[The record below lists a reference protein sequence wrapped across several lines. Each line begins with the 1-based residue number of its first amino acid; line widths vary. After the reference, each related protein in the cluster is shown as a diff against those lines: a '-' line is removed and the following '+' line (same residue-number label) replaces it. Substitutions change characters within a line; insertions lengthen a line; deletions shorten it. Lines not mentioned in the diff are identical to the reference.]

1 MIIISS
7 INREGLKP
15 FPQSNKIMEA
25 IKIDI
30 QTINHQANLMIR
42 AQKSED
48 IRTKSGSNTIVLFAV
63 GNTYEAYN
71 ESAEQLHTICKFP
84 IIHYGNIPTLDF
96 KKNCDAWVFPKM
108 VREGFKLCIIEN

>member
-1 MIIISS
+1 
-7 INREGLKP
+7 
-15 FPQSNKIMEA
+15 MEA

-30 QTINHQANLMIR
+30 QTIVQHANLMIR
-42 AQKSED
+42 AQRADD
-48 IRTKSGSNTIVLFAV
+48 IRKKNGSNTIVLFV
-63 GNTYEAYN
+63 IGNYYEAYN

-96 KKNCDAWVFPKM
+96 KKDCDAWVFPKM